1 MDEVKKILVTG
12 ASGFLGW
19 NVCRRA
25 AQLHTVIGVFHSH
38 PVTVPGVTALQCDL
52 TDYRECTSLMQRT
65 RPDAVIHAAA
75 MVNPNQCQEHR
86 DESRRI
92 NVDAAVSIAGLCS
105 DAGIPCVFI
114 STDLIFDGTS
124 PPYSETGEPSPISI
138 YGEHKLEAERA
149 MRRRH
154 DRLII
159 CRMPLMFGDA
169 PPGAQSC
176 IQPMI
181 RALRERIP
189 LPLFIDEYRTPVSG
203 GTAAAGILLALEK
216 SLAGLIHLGGRER
229 ISRCDFGY
237 TLAAA
242 LGADSAVI
250 RPVRQA
256 DVKMPALRPPDVS
269 FDSAMAFGLGGR
281 RGFNPLPLDEE
292 LASLECVKSYAVC

>member
-1 MDEVKKILVTG
+1 V
-12 ASGFLGW
+12 F
-19 NVCRRA
+19 
-25 AQLHTVIGVFHSH
+25 GVFHTH
-38 PVTVPGVTALQCDL
+38 PVTVPSVTALQCDL
-52 TDYRECTSLMQRT
+52 TDYHECTSLMQQT
-65 RPDAVIHAAA
+65 QPDAVIHAAA
-75 MVNPNQCQEHR
+75 MVNPNHCQEHR
-86 DESRRI
+86 GESRRI

-114 STDLIFDGTS
+114 STDLIFDGTA
-124 PPYSETGEPSPISI
+124 PPYCETSEPSPVSV
-138 YGEHKLEAERA
+138 YGEQKLEAERA

-154 DRLII
+154 DRLTI

-181 RALRERIP
+181 RALHDRTP
-189 LPLFIDEYRTPVSG
+189 LRLFIDEYRTPVSG
-203 GTAAAGILLALEK
+203 TAAAAGILFALEK
-216 SLAGLIHLGGRER
+216 MVPLIHLGGRER

-237 TLAAA
+237 ILAAA

-256 DVKMPALRPPDVS
+256 EVIMPALRPSDVS

-281 RGFNPLPLDEE
+281 QGFNPLPLNEE
-292 LASLECVKSYAVC
+292 LARLECVKSYAKS